1 MKDKVNE
8 IQISYKDRI
17 SISKSPS
24 IKCSSDAAE
33 LLFEYWDKNTIA
45 LYENFKVVLLNNSN
59 GVKGIYEL
67 SKGGITGTLVD
78 IRILFATVLKSLT
91 VGIILSHNHPSG
103 KLQASNADI
112 QLTKKIQKAA
122 QFFDIAVLD
131 HVIIAPNGSFYSF
144 ADNGIL

>member
-17 SISKSPS
+17 CISKSPI
-24 IKCSSDAAE
+24 IKSSSDAAE

-59 GVKGIYEL
+59 RVKGIYEL

-78 IRILFATVLKSLT
+78 IRILFATILKSLT
-91 VGIILSHNHPSG
+91 VGIILSHNHPSDK
-103 KLQASNADI
+103 KLMCKY
-112 QLTKKIQKAA
+112 L
-122 QFFDIAVLD
+122 
-131 HVIIAPNGSFYSF
+131 
-144 ADNGIL
+144 

>member
-24 IKCSSDAAE
+24 IKSSSDAAE
-33 LLFEYWDKNTIA
+33 LLFEYWDKDTIA

-59 GVKGIYEL
+59 RVKGIYEL

-78 IRILFATVLKSLT
+78 IRILFATILKSLT

-131 HVIIAPNGSFYSF
+131 HVIITPNGNFYSF